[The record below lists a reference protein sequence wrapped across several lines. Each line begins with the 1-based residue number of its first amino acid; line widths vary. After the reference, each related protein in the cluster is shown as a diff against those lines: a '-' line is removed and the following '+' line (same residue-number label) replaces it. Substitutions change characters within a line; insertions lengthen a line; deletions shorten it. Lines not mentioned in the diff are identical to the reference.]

1 MPQVAARSS
10 IRSRELYRLTKIG
23 RMVLY
28 LGDDR
33 YDDLT
38 DGARESKYG
47 KRNSMEEQTLS
58 ATTQLTDEIT
68 ALRRWLE
75 EAALPLWWEA
85 GAAKPDGGFHERVD
99 QDGKPVLGDNH
110 RARVQPRQAYCYAA
124 AGENGW
130 TGDWQRAINHGLD
143 WFDKVYLL
151 ESGLYG
157 NLADASG
164 KLIDPSFDL
173 YNQAFALFAA
183 AQTAMALPERKH
195 EMRERALGILS
206 LLKER
211 YAHSE
216 QGFEEDNP
224 SRYPLCSNPHMHLF
238 EAMLAWETVDPTG
251 PWTAVADEI
260 ANLAMTRFIDQENG
274 GLREFFDKDWTPAP
288 GEKGRIMEPGHQFEW
303 AWLLVRW
310 GLLRNSFDA
319 IQKAKRMFDIGE
331 NHGICPRRKV
341 AVMSLLD
348 DFSMHDGLA
357 RFWPQ
362 TEWLKAAVRL
372 ASATEG
378 EERHRYITSASRAVM
393 AIQPFLDT
401 PVKGL
406 WFDKWPADAPMIDE
420 PAPAS
425 TFYHIVC
432 AIYEADSVLKA
443 LTTKTAGPR

>member
-1 MPQVAARSS
+1 MTDQPLSTTA
-10 IRSRELYRLTKIG
+10 RLT
-23 RMVLY
+23 
-28 LGDDR
+28 
-33 YDDLT
+33 
-38 DGARESKYG
+38 E
-47 KRNSMEEQTLS
+47 
-58 ATTQLTDEIT
+58 EIT

-85 GAAKPDGGFHERVD
+85 GAAKPDGGFHERVG
-99 QDGKPVLGDNH
+99 QDGRPILGDDR

-130 TGDWQRAINHGLD
+130 GGDWKRALDQGLL
-143 WFDKVYLL
+143 WFDRVYRL

-157 NLADASG
+157 NLANASG

-183 AQTAMALPERKH
+183 AQTAKVLPERKG
-195 EMRERALGILS
+195 EMRERALLILS
-206 LLKER
+206 ILKAQ
-211 YAHSE
+211 YAHPV

-224 SRYPLCSNPHMHLF
+224 PRYPLCSNPHMHLF
-238 EAMLAWETVDPTG
+238 EAMLAWEKVDLSG

-260 ANLAMTRFIDQENG
+260 ADLAMSRFIDQGNG
-274 GLREFFDKDWTPAP
+274 GLREFFDKDWMPAS
-288 GEKGRIMEPGHQFEW
+288 GEDGRIMEPGHQFEW
-303 AWLLVRW
+303 AWLLTRW

-319 IQKAKRMFDIGE
+319 VKAAKRLFEIAE
-331 NHGICPRRKV
+331 SHGICPRRKV

-348 DFSMHDGLA
+348 DFSPHDRLA

-362 TEWLKAAVRL
+362 TEWLKAAIRL
-372 ASATEG
+372 ASVTEG
-378 EERHRYITSASRAVM
+378 EERHRYLTSALRAVV

-401 PVKGL
+401 QIRGL
-406 WFDKWPADAPMIDE
+406 WFDKWPDDAPMIEE

-432 AIYEADSVLKA
+432 AIYEADAVLKA
-443 LTTKTAGPR
+443 LKSKTAEPR